1 MRCVLALALILSAV
15 LADEPEPEAVSLKK
29 VPADGESH
37 HVACKGATYWIVIP
51 AGWDE
56 KKPGRVILWLHGSNM
71 NGKSYT
77 ESLKAMEF
85 GKSELLVAPNGHGKV
100 RDWVY
105 NFDAPSNSTKLA
117 LSVLD
122 DVEKHF
128 ALSQVNL
135 GGHSQGAFYT
145 YRLAL
150 SHPDRFAGA
159 VPFAAGLL
167 KGLDP
172 KSAAWRK
179 GEPGPAFAI
188 VHGEA
193 DPVVDPELSD
203 WAYELMFAGEWP
215 RLRYY
220 HPAGLNHWFM
230 PAPIRPALEWCF
242 AVASENPDELL
253 KSAQAFL
260 EEGRGA
266 DAWFCLDRADNFK
279 GDKEAVA
286 ALRAQVAAKAAELA
300 TVWTERLRKDRSGSW
315 WIECYDWREQW
326 GRVPASADALKE
338 LDKLRKSHVAQARK
352 LSRKAYQLK
361 EKGKAAE
368 AHTLFDQIVKEC
380 YTAFEYVRPASRQLA
395 APTK

>member
-1 MRCVLALALILSAV
+1 MRYVLALAVLLSAAR
-15 LADEPEPEAVSLKK
+15 ADDPEPEPRPVPLKD

-37 HVACKGATYWIVIP
+37 HVQCKGATYWIVVP
-51 AGWDE
+51 PGWDE

-85 GKSELLVAPNGHGKV
+85 GKAELLVAPNGHGKV

-105 NFDAPSNSTKLA
+105 NFDAPSYSTKLA

-122 DVEKHF
+122 DVEGRF
-128 ALSQVNL
+128 AVSKVYV

-150 SHPDRFAGA
+150 QHPERFAGA

-172 KSAAWRK
+172 KGAAWNK

-203 WAYELMFAGEWP
+203 WAYELMFDGEWP
-215 RLRYY
+215 CLRYY
-220 HPAGLNHWFM
+220 HPKDLNHWFM

-242 AVASENPDELL
+242 TVTAEDPAELL
-253 KSAQAFL
+253 AAAQRFL

-266 DAWFCLDRADNFK
+266 DAWFCLERAEHFK
-279 GDKEAVA
+279 GDKEAVR
-286 ALRAQVAAKAAELA
+286 ALREKVEAAAAERA
-300 TVWTERLRKDRSGSW
+300 AQWVDRLRKDKSGTW
-315 WIECYDWREQW
+315 WVECYDWREAW
-326 GRVPASADALKE
+326 GRVPASAEALKE
-338 LDKLRKSHVAQARK
+338 LEKLRKRHVGQARK
-352 LSRKAYQLK
+352 LSRKAWKLK
-361 EKGKAAE
+361 DKGDGAGAE
-368 AHTLFDQIVKEC
+368 ELFAEIVKEC
-380 YTAFEYVRPASRQLA
+380 YTAFEYVRPAARQL
-395 APTK
+395 K